1 MKTLRASR
9 LLRALPL
16 LLLVLLAT
24 GCEFEAPLSAQP
36 EAPVDERLLGR
47 WAAPDGWAKVT
58 RYDADHYILVYNGT
72 VFRAWHSRVAGQD
85 FLTLRNLEGSAPRHH
100 FLHCRRVSDR
110 RIDVSFVREE
120 LVPRHERDPAA
131 LRRAV
136 AAGWGQPDLLG
147 QAIPFTRLD

>member
-1 MKTLRASR
+1 
-9 LLRALPL
+9 
-16 LLLVLLAT
+16 
-24 GCEFEAPLSAQP
+24 
-36 EAPVDERLLGR
+36 
-47 WAAPDGWAKVT
+47 
-58 RYDADHYILVYNGT
+58 
-72 VFRAWHSRVAGQD
+72 VAGQD

-110 RIDVSFVREE
+110 RIDVSFIREE
-120 LVPRHERDPAA
+120 LVPRHERDPEA

>member
-1 MKTLRASR
+1 MKTLRLAR
-9 LLRALPL
+9 LCPALPL
-16 LLLVLLAT
+16 LLLLLLAA
-24 GCEFEAPLSAQP
+24 GCEFEAPLSPRP

-47 WAAPDGWAKVT
+47 WGAPDGWAKVS
-58 RYDADHYILVYNGT
+58 RYDAENYIIVYNGT

-85 FLTLRNLEGSAPRHH
+85 FLTLRNLEGAAPRHH

-120 LVPRHERDPAA
+120 LVPRHERDPEAM
-131 LRRAV
+131 RKAV

-147 QAIPFTRLD
+147 QAIPFTRLE

>member
-1 MKTLRASR
+1 MKTLRTHR
-9 LLRALPL
+9 WFRALPL
-16 LLLVLLAT
+16 LLLLLLAP
-24 GCEFEAPLSAQP
+24 GCEFEAPLSSRP
-36 EAPVDERLLGR
+36 EAPVDDRLLGR
-47 WAAPDGWAKVT
+47 WVAPEGWAKVA
-58 RYDADHYILVYNGT
+58 RYDAENYILVYNGT

-85 FLTLRNLEGSAPRHH
+85 FLTLRNLEGAAPRHH

-120 LVPRHERDPAA
+120 LVPRHERDPEA

-147 QAIPFTRLD
+147 QAIPFTQLD

>member
-1 MKTLRASR
+1 MKTLRTHR
-9 LLRALPL
+9 WFRALPL
-16 LLLVLLAT
+16 LLLLLLAP
-24 GCEFEAPLSAQP
+24 GCEFEAPLSSRP
-36 EAPVDERLLGR
+36 EAPVDDRLLGR
-47 WAAPDGWAKVT
+47 WVAPEGWAKVT
-58 RYDADHYILVYNGT
+58 RYDAENYILVYNGT

-85 FLTLRNLEGSAPRHH
+85 FLTLRNLEGDAPRHH

-120 LVPRHERDPAA
+120 LVPRQERDPEV

>member
-1 MKTLRASR
+1 MKTLRAGR
-9 LLRALPL
+9 LFRALPL
-16 LLLVLLAT
+16 LLLLVLAT
-24 GCEFEAPLSAQP
+24 GCEFEAPLSP
-36 EAPVDERLLGR
+36 RPKAPVDERLLGR
-47 WAAPDGWAKVT
+47 WVAPEGWTKVT
-58 RYDADHYILVYNGT
+58 RYDAENYILVYNGT

-85 FLTLRNLEGSAPRHH
+85 FLTLRNLEGAAPRHH

-120 LVPRHERDPAA
+120 LVSRHERDPEA

>member
-1 MKTLRASR
+1 MKTLRAGR
-9 LLRALPL
+9 LFRALPL
-16 LLLVLLAT
+16 LLLVLAT
-24 GCEFEAPLSAQP
+24 GCEFEAPLSPRP
-36 EAPVDERLLGR
+36 EAPVDDRLLGR
-47 WAAPDGWAKVT
+47 WVAPEGWAKVT
-58 RYDADHYILVYNGT
+58 RYDAENYILVYNGT

-85 FLTLRNLEGSAPRHH
+85 FLTLRNLEGAAPRHH

-120 LVPRHERDPAA
+120 LVPRHERDSEA

-147 QAIPFTRLD
+147 QAIPFTQLD